1 MNETLEFLSNQIYE
15 HIKLVFKS
23 KPENLSFIKNTD
35 YIKGLSIL
43 FRFVNSRV
51 VPWQKQNVII
61 TKEFNQDLAKITDKR
76 IKKKIDDLITAL
88 SCGDPILNDTSLDIE
103 HSVAPRSM
111 DKFFSNGGDYRCD
124 FLLELF
130 GIQHY
135 HVGYDK
141 NTDKKLVYVWR
152 DWLTEQTML
161 LGIGNHDEILMQS
174 KSNHIRDSMFKIF
187 SEEILGKY
195 FYKTPFPPEDS
206 VLNDKELKKLRNRG
220 INTSFVDSVTEN
232 VFMAP
237 SYSTSKTPTAIFF
250 FLRQLMADIP
260 ILLEDIG
267 ARKLVGLNIKPD
279 IALIS
284 ATAEDGKI
292 SHLEVNLD
300 DPDVKRSSIGKLLLV
315 FRRVRQILNVF

>member
-1 MNETLEFLSNQIYE
+1 MNENLEFLSDQIYE
-15 HIKLVFKS
+15 HIKLVLKS
-23 KPENLSFIKNTD
+23 KPEYLSFIKNTD
-35 YIKGLSIL
+35 YIKGLTIL

-51 VPWQKQNVII
+51 VPWQKQKVTLTN
-61 TKEFNQDLAKITDKR
+61 EFNQDLAKITDKR

-103 HSVAPRSM
+103 HSFAPRSM
-111 DKFFSNGGDYRCD
+111 DKFFKKGDYCCD
-124 FLLELF
+124 FLLEQF

-135 HVGYDK
+135 HVGYDA
-141 NTDKKLVYVWR
+141 NTDKTLVYVWR
-152 DWLTEQTML
+152 DWQTEQNIL
-161 LGIGNHDEILMQS
+161 LGIGNHDDILMQS

-187 SEEILGKY
+187 PEEILGKY

-206 VLNDKELKKLRNRG
+206 VLNDKEFKTLRNRG

-232 VFMAP
+232 VFMSP
-237 SYSTSKTPTAIFF
+237 SYSTSKTPVYIFF

-260 ILLEDIG
+260 LLLKDIG

-300 DPDVKRSSIGKLLLV
+300 DPDVKRSSIGKLLLA
-315 FRRVRQILNVF
+315 FRSVRLILDCF